1 MMIPSSRIW
10 LSRDKRLPLGTWN
23 QSSSSTSVSQEK
35 RYYGNQDPWKSV
47 VGEDR
52 LGNLV
57 RKQIYSKASLQQ
69 IIQNWMT
76 TVHDLLKS
84 GKVRIRRTID
94 QVNLLKLLGVIQQ
107 VRLDHEEILLDGTA
121 HSVRYGEPLR
131 DRSGQ
136 LDNINS
142 QEVANSQNSSW
153 EEIQQNYN
161 CL

>member
-1 MMIPSSRIW
+1 MVIPSSRTW

-35 RYYGNQDPWKSV
+35 RYYGNT
-47 VGEDR
+47 
-52 LGNLV
+52 
-57 RKQIYSKASLQQ
+57 RKFFQQ
-69 IIQNWMT
+69 TIQNWMT
-76 TVHDLLKS
+76 TVHGLLKS

-94 QVNLLKLLGVIQQ
+94 QGNLLKLLGVIQQ

-153 EEIQQNYN
+153 EEVQQN
-161 CL
+161 